1 MVRGSIENRFSGL
14 VSHLNWFAFFVASQS
29 EPKKKKKK
37 NSVKKLGKR
46 VVPPVAFHLA
56 AADLSIE
63 NVGTDWK

>member
-29 EPKKKKKK
+29 EPKKK